1 MVRDIIEKN
10 EKVNPNA
17 DLLKKLKS
25 LIPGVIAKDGS
36 IDADAIRYWA
46 ERATGDSRLVT
57 EERETFN
64 FLGKDYARL
73 LYALDTETVITP
85 DKENNTKSEN
95 KNSENLYLS
104 GDNLEVLKHL
114 RRSYEGEVKCIY
126 IDPPYNTG
134 SDDFVYN
141 DSFDF
146 TEKDLKEKLG
156 LDDDAQVEK
165 IMNMR
170 KRGSRSHAAWLT
182 FMYPRLKLARDLL
195 KDDGVIF
202 ISIDDNEQANLKILC
217 DEIFGE
223 ENFINNFVWVNKPEG
238 RQISGLGAAG
248 THEYI
253 LVYSKNAEKIGEFLL
268 DFKTLNKSMPIAY
281 KNNDHEI
288 KEDEKGKY
296 ITTHELY
303 NGNSIYNE
311 QTRPNLVYDI
321 YYREKDGDIKISDV
335 SNKHLYNGYVKISP
349 HKNADGIHKYHAYRW
364 EKEKVFRD
372 KCDLEFIKSGDSFKV
387 YTKRRDYDITS
398 VKDYITDVS
407 TSNGTQDLKK
417 LKIQG
422 FNHPKPEKLIE
433 LLIKFAISEYDDN
446 SEKNKAHQNKEKQIV
461 LDFFSGSGTTAHSVI
476 NTNRNSSDNLRFIAI
491 QLDSNL
497 DAVNNPNDT
506 TKNAIKF
513 LDSIHK
519 PHTLDQIGMERI
531 RRAAAK
537 IKEEHPGS
545 TCDFGFKHYTIQK
558 PTEKSLDTIKNFEPN
573 PNFGEATI
581 LKQFGVKTVL
591 ATWMV
596 DDGHTFNA
604 NVEEIDLNGY
614 TAYKVNDYLYL
625 INGGIEDKHIK
636 SLFKKYDEDKNFK
649 PKHLVLFGYS
659 FGMTTLDTL
668 KTNAKNV
675 DGIDIHTEMRY

>member
-85 DKENNTKSEN
+85 DKENNSKSEN
-95 KNSENLYLS
+95 KKSENLYLS

-114 RRSYEGEVKCIY
+114 RHSYEGQVKCIY

-156 LDDDAQVEK
+156 LDDDAQIEK

-223 ENFINNFVWVNKPEG
+223 ENFCRQLIIQTATDNNA
-238 RQISGLGAAG
+238 RQIS
-248 THEYI
+248 TEHEYMLCYVKDI
-253 LVYSKNAEKIGEFLL
+253 LWQNVWIRKNENAEKIKKQYEKL
-268 DFKTLNKSMPIAY
+268 KA
-281 KNNDHEI
+281 KNISIDQIQSELRKWI
-288 KEDEKGKY
+288 KEHKDELEQVTHYDNVDEKGVF
-296 ITTHELY
+296 H
-303 NGNSIYNE
+303 
-311 QTRPNLVYDI
+311 
-321 YYREKDGDIKISDV
+321 DGDVANTKMGGYKYEVIHPITGKPCKIPEKGYRFAEDTMRTMIRENDILFGENETVLIKPKKRLDDAKELLKSVI
-335 SNKHLYNGYVKISP
+335 YE
-349 HKNADGIHKYHAYRW
+349 DGRAATKMLDTLLS
-364 EKEKVFRD
+364 KGVFD
-372 KCDLEFIKSGDSFKV
+372 
-387 YTKRRDYDITS
+387 
-398 VKDYITDVS
+398 
-407 TSNGTQDLKK
+407 
-417 LKIQG
+417 
-422 FNHPKPEKLIE
+422 HPKSTDILSRLFDFTTEQRSI
-433 LLIKFAISEYDDN
+433 I
-446 SEKNKAHQNKEKQIV
+446 
-461 LDFFSGSGTTAHSVI
+461 LDFFSGSGSTAEAVMKL
-476 NTNRNSSDNLRFIAI
+476 NVKKNDDRRFIAV
-491 QLDSNL
+491 QLPVNL
-497 DAVNNPNDT
+497 DEIKKPNDT

-513 LDSIHK
+513 LDSIEK

-537 IKEEHPGS
+537 IKEEHPDS

-558 PTEKSLDTIKNFEPN
+558 PAEKSLDTIKKFVPN

-581 LKQFGVKTVL
+581 LKQFGTKTVL

-636 SLFKKYDEDKNFK
+636 SLFKKYDEDKTFK
-649 PKHLVLFGYS
+649 PKNLVLFGYS

-668 KTNAKNV
+668 KANAKNV

>member
-85 DKENNTKSEN
+85 DKENNAKSEN

-223 ENFINNFVWVNKPEG
+223 ENFCGQLIIQTATDNNA
-238 RQISGLGAAG
+238 RQIS
-248 THEYI
+248 TEH
-253 LVYSKNAEKIGEFLL
+253 EKIKKQYEKL
-268 DFKTLNKSMPIAY
+268 KA
-281 KNNDHEI
+281 KNISIDQIQSELRKWI
-288 KEDEKGKY
+288 KEHKDELEQVTHYDNVDEKGVF
-296 ITTHELY
+296 H
-303 NGNSIYNE
+303 
-311 QTRPNLVYDI
+311 
-321 YYREKDGDIKISDV
+321 DGDVANTKMGGYRYEVIHPITGKPCKIPEKGYRFAEDTMRTMIRENDILFGENETVLIKPKKRLDDAKELLKSVI
-335 SNKHLYNGYVKISP
+335 YE
-349 HKNADGIHKYHAYRW
+349 DGRAATKMLDTLLS
-364 EKEKVFRD
+364 KGVFD
-372 KCDLEFIKSGDSFKV
+372 
-387 YTKRRDYDITS
+387 
-398 VKDYITDVS
+398 
-407 TSNGTQDLKK
+407 
-417 LKIQG
+417 
-422 FNHPKPEKLIE
+422 HPKSTDILSRLFDFTTEQRSI
-433 LLIKFAISEYDDN
+433 I
-446 SEKNKAHQNKEKQIV
+446 
-461 LDFFSGSGTTAHSVI
+461 LDFFSGSGSTAEAVMKL
-476 NTNRNSSDNLRFIAI
+476 NVKKNDDRRFIAV
-491 QLDSNL
+491 QLPVNL
-497 DAVNNPNDT
+497 DEIKKPNDT

-537 IKEEHPGS
+537 IKEELPNS
-545 TCDFGFKHYTIQK
+545 RCDFGFKHYTIQK
-558 PTEKSLDTIKNFEPN
+558 PAEKSLDTIKKFVPN
-573 PNFGEATI
+573 PSLGESTI
-581 LKQFGVKTVL
+581 LKQFGAETVL

-596 DDGHTFNA
+596 DDGHKFNA
-604 NVEEIDLNGY
+604 NVEKINLNGY
-614 TAYKVNDYLYL
+614 IAYKVNDYLYL
-625 INGGIEDKHIK
+625 IDSGIEGKHIK
-636 SLFKKYDEDKNFK
+636 ELFKKYDEDKTFK
-649 PKHLVLFGYS
+649 PKHIVLFGYS

-668 KTNAKNV
+668 KANVKNV
-675 DGIDIHTEMRY
+675 EGIDIHLEIRY

>member
-85 DKENNTKSEN
+85 DKENNAKAEN

-223 ENFINNFVWVNKPEG
+223 ENFCGIFPWRKRTAKSDVPFGISQDYEYVVVYSRTTNFKAGIENDGRKYYETDDFPGRPWRKHDMSTQRTALERPNSDFTIVNPKTGEKYPVNKKAVWRITKKDFPKYLEENRIIFPGDYPFLKISKPEL
-238 RQISGLGAAG
+238 R
-248 THEYI
+248 YW
-253 LVYSKNAEKIGEFLL
+253 
-268 DFKTLNKSMPIAY
+268 
-281 KNNDHEI
+281 
-288 KEDEKGKY
+288 KEDDMIKAGEDFGK
-296 ITTHELY
+296 IAVSTKFPDFVGMSEDGTKEIAELFETKVFLY
-303 NGNSIYNE
+303 PKPTSLIKH
-311 QTRPNLVYDI
+311 LL
-321 YYREKDGDIKISDV
+321 KISTR
-335 SNKHLYNGYVKISP
+335 
-349 HKNADGIHKYHAYRW
+349 ACQ
-364 EKEKVFRD
+364 VFNEIPND
-372 KCDLEFIKSGDSFKV
+372 ASSSQ
-387 YTKRRDYDITS
+387 DI
-398 VKDYITDVS
+398 I
-407 TSNGTQDLKK
+407 
-417 LKIQG
+417 
-422 FNHPKPEKLIE
+422 
-433 LLIKFAISEYDDN
+433 
-446 SEKNKAHQNKEKQIV
+446 
-461 LDFFSGSGTTAHSVI
+461 LDFFSGSGTTAHALMQL
-476 NTNRNSSDNLRFIAI
+476 NAEDDGNRKYIMVQQPAECPKDK
-491 QLDSNL
+491 
-497 DAVNNPNDT
+497 DAFKAGYKT
-506 TKNAIKF
+506 I
-513 LDSIHK
+513 
-519 PHTLDQIGMERI
+519 DQIGMERI

-537 IKEEHPGS
+537 IKEEHPDC

-558 PTEKSLDTIKNFEPN
+558 PAEKSLDTIKKFVPN
-573 PNFGEATI
+573 PSLGESTI
-581 LKQFGVKTVL
+581 LKQFGAETVL

-596 DDGHTFNA
+596 DDGHKFNA
-604 NVEEIDLNGY
+604 NVEKINLNGY

-625 INGGIEDKHIK
+625 IDSGIDGKHIK
-636 SLFKKYDEDKNFK
+636 ELFKKYDEDKTFK
-649 PKHLVLFGYS
+649 PKHIVLFGYS

-668 KTNAKNV
+668 KANIKNV
-675 DGIDIHTEMRY
+675 DGIDIHLEIRY

>member
-10 EKVNPNA
+10 GRVNPNA

-46 ERATGDSRLVT
+46 ECAVGDPKLVT

-85 DKENNTKSEN
+85 DEENNRKSEN

-114 RRSYEGEVKCIY
+114 RHSYEGQVKCIY

-217 DEIFGE
+217 DEILGE
-223 ENFINNFVWVNKPEG
+223 ENFLSLLARRTKAGGGSASKHFAIEHDYVLAYAKRSEMTDAIFVPFD
-238 RQISGLGAAG
+238 
-248 THEYI
+248 
-253 LVYSKNAEKIGEFLL
+253 EKYAKRYAL
-268 DFKTLNKSMPIAY
+268 
-281 KNNDHEI
+281 
-288 KEDEKGKY
+288 EDENGRYFWDTMERSCTATTPYIITAPDGTKLKG
-296 ITTHELY
+296 
-303 NGNSIYNE
+303 N
-311 QTRPNLVYDI
+311 
-321 YYREKDGDIKISDV
+321 
-335 SNKHLYNGYVKISP
+335 
-349 HKNADGIHKYHAYRW
+349 W
-364 EKEKVFRD
+364 FRSQ
-372 KCDLEFIKSGDSFKV
+372 ERFEE
-387 YTKRRDYDITS
+387 
-398 VKDYITDVS
+398 
-407 TSNGTQDLKK
+407 DLKK
-417 LKIQG
+417 GEVKFLHKENGSWSVQFKQRMAEGKKVRSILG
-422 FNHPKPEKLIE
+422 ENEFKSNLEDLESLGLDDVFSFNKPVYL
-433 LLIKFAISEYDDN
+433 LDYLIKSIIREDAI
-446 SEKNKAHQNKEKQIV
+446 I
-461 LDFFSGSGTTAHSVI
+461 LDFFSGSATTAHAVMQLNASEK
-476 NTNRNSSDNLRFIAI
+476 NGCRKFIMV
-491 QLDSNL
+491 QLPENL
-497 DAVNNPNDT
+497 DEIKKPNDT

-513 LDSIHK
+513 LESIHK

-531 RRAAAK
+531 RRAATK
-537 IKEEHPGS
+537 IKEEHPDCK
-545 TCDFGFKHYTIQK
+545 CDFGFKHYIIQK
-558 PTEKSLDTIKNFEPN
+558 PAEKSLETIKNFESN
-573 PNFGEATI
+573 PNFGETTI

-596 DDGHTFNA
+596 DDGHAFNA

-625 INGGIEDKHIK
+625 INVGIEDKHIK

-675 DGIDIHTEMRY
+675 DGIDIHTEIRY

>member
-10 EKVNPNA
+10 EKINPNA

-85 DKENNTKSEN
+85 DKENNSKSEN

-114 RRSYEGEVKCIY
+114 RHSYEGQVKCIY

-223 ENFINNFVWVNKPEG
+223 ENFVADMIWESKYTVSNDSQYVSS
-238 RQISGLGAAG
+238 Q
-248 THEYI
+248 HEYVLFYARKI
-253 LVYSKNAEKIGEFLL
+253 ELFKIGRLER
-268 DFKTLNKSMPIAY
+268 TEEQNASY
-281 KNNDHEI
+281 KNRDNDP
-288 KEDEKGKY
+288 KGPWKA
-296 ITTHELY
+296 TPL
-303 NGNSIYNE
+303 
-311 QTRPNLVYDI
+311 
-321 YYREKDGDIKISDV
+321 
-335 SNKHLYNGYVKISP
+335 
-349 HKNADGIHKYHAYRW
+349 HA
-364 EKEKVFRD
+364 
-372 KCDLEFIKSGDSFKV
+372 KSGTEKSK
-387 YTKRRDYDITS
+387 YDITF
-398 VKDYITDVS
+398 
-407 TSNGTQDLKK
+407 SNGITWKCPQGRFPRYSKDTLLK
-417 LKIQG
+417 LYEQNELY
-422 FNHPKPEKLIE
+422 FNKNGGVDKKTYL
-433 LLIKFAISEYDDN
+433 SEV
-446 SEKNKAHQNKEKQIV
+446 SEKGVVPGSILKYSDVGHTHENNEELASVIGKGMFDNPKGTKLLSRVMNLANLQDSDIV
-461 LDFFSGSGTTAHSVI
+461 LDFFSGSGTTAHAVMQQ
-476 NTNRNSSDNLRFIAI
+476 NAEDDGNRKFIMVQITASCPEQSEAFKAGYKTI
-491 QLDSNL
+491 
-497 DAVNNPNDT
+497 
-506 TKNAIKF
+506 
-513 LDSIHK
+513 
-519 PHTLDQIGMERI
+519 DQIGMERI

-537 IKEEHPGS
+537 IKEEHPDCK
-545 TCDFGFKHYTIQK
+545 CDFGFKHYVIQK
-558 PTEKSLDTIKNFEPN
+558 PAEKSLDTIKNFEPN

-596 DDGHTFNA
+596 DDGHAFNA

>member
-223 ENFINNFVWVNKPEG
+223 ENFVADMIWESKYTVSNDSQYVSS
-238 RQISGLGAAG
+238 Q
-248 THEYI
+248 HEYVLFYARKI
-253 LVYSKNAEKIGEFLL
+253 ELFKIGRLER
-268 DFKTLNKSMPIAY
+268 TEEQNASY
-281 KNNDHEI
+281 KNRDNDP
-288 KEDEKGKY
+288 KGPWKA
-296 ITTHELY
+296 TPL
-303 NGNSIYNE
+303 
-311 QTRPNLVYDI
+311 
-321 YYREKDGDIKISDV
+321 
-335 SNKHLYNGYVKISP
+335 
-349 HKNADGIHKYHAYRW
+349 HA
-364 EKEKVFRD
+364 
-372 KCDLEFIKSGDSFKV
+372 KSGTEKSK
-387 YTKRRDYDITS
+387 YDITF
-398 VKDYITDVS
+398 
-407 TSNGTQDLKK
+407 SNGITWKCPQGRFPRYSKDTLLK
-417 LKIQG
+417 LYEQNELY
-422 FNHPKPEKLIE
+422 FNKNGGVDKKTYL
-433 LLIKFAISEYDDN
+433 SEV
-446 SEKNKAHQNKEKQIV
+446 SEKGVVPGSILKYSDVGHTHENNEELASVIGKGMFDNPKGTKLLSRVMNLANLQDSDIV
-461 LDFFSGSGTTAHSVI
+461 LDFFSGSGTTAHAVMQQ
-476 NTNRNSSDNLRFIAI
+476 NAEDDGNRKFIMVQITASCPEQSEAFKAGYKTI
-491 QLDSNL
+491 
-497 DAVNNPNDT
+497 
-506 TKNAIKF
+506 
-513 LDSIHK
+513 
-519 PHTLDQIGMERI
+519 DQIGMERI

-537 IKEEHPGS
+537 IKEEHPDS

-558 PTEKSLDTIKNFEPN
+558 PAEKSLDTIKKFVPN
-573 PNFGEATI
+573 PSLGESTI
-581 LKQFGVKTVL
+581 LKQFGAETVL

-596 DDGHTFNA
+596 DDGHKFNA
-604 NVEEIDLNGY
+604 NVEKINLNGY

-625 INGGIEDKHIK
+625 IDSGIEGKHIK
-636 SLFKKYDEDKNFK
+636 ELFKKYDEDKDFK
-649 PKHLVLFGYS
+649 PKHIVLFGYS

-668 KTNAKNV
+668 KANIKNV
-675 DGIDIHTEMRY
+675 DGIDIHLEIRY

>member
-73 LYALDTETVITP
+73 LYALDTETIIIP
-85 DKENNTKSEN
+85 DEDNNKKTEN
-95 KNSENLYLS
+95 KDSENLYLS

-223 ENFINNFVWVNKPEG
+223 ENFIANLIWKSK
-238 RQISGLGAAG
+238 SGGANDSEFFAVD
-248 THEYI
+248 HEYI
-253 LVYSKNAEKIGEFLL
+253 FAYAKNISEVKIKIDKKAEVTTSYNRHDENGDYALERLDKQSIRYSPSGDYEIIGPDGKKYRPLHKDPKHPNA
-268 DFKTLNKSMPIAY
+268 TWRW
-281 KNNDHEI
+281 
-288 KEDEKGKY
+288 GKKQVQE
-296 ITTHELY
+296 H
-303 NGNSIYNE
+303 YNE
-311 QTRPNLVYDI
+311 LVF
-321 YYREKDGDIKISDV
+321 E
-335 SNKHLYNGYVKISP
+335 NG
-349 HKNADGIHKYHAYRW
+349 
-364 EKEKVFRD
+364 
-372 KCDLEFIKSGDSFKV
+372 CV
-387 YTKRRDYDITS
+387 YTKNYK
-398 VKDYITDVS
+398 KDGAKARSLLIEDRFGRTRTGKTDCAELF
-407 TSNGTQDLKK
+407 DLEC
-417 LKIQG
+417 
-422 FNHPKPEKLIE
+422 FSSPKPYKLITH
-433 LLIKFAISEYDDN
+433 LQAISSNDN
-446 SEKNKAHQNKEKQIV
+446 ETI
-461 LDFFSGSGTTAHSVI
+461 LDFFSGSATTAQATFEI
-476 NTNRNSSDNLRFIAI
+476 NVEEKANRKFILVQI
-491 QLDSNL
+491 PENL
-497 DAVNNPNDT
+497 DESLKRT
-506 TKNAIKF
+506 TSTRGNTVLNNAITI

-537 IKEEHPGS
+537 IKEEHPDCK
-545 TCDFGFKHYTIQK
+545 CDLGFKHFTIQK
-558 PTEKSLDTIKNFEPN
+558 MDKNDKRLELVTKFDKSLAIGDS
-573 PNFGEATI
+573 TI
-581 LKQFGVKTVL
+581 LKKFGVKTVL
-591 ATWMV
+591 TTWMV
-596 DDGHTFNA
+596 DDGFTFNA
-604 NVEEIDLNGY
+604 NIEKIDLGGY
-614 TAYKVNDYLYL
+614 SAYRIKDDAKDYLYL
-625 INGGIEDKHIK
+625 IDEGIDSKHIK
-636 SLFKKYDEDKNFK
+636 MLFKKYDEDKNFK
-649 PKHLVLFGYS
+649 PKHIALFGYS

-668 KTNAKNV
+668 KANIKNV
-675 DGIDIHTEMRY
+675 DGINIHTEMRY